1 MPTATAAAG
10 VANFNNHSSIDSNA
24 EFSLLT
30 ILGSAAKDSEMKRRL
45 KSIRKRRINKNFLL
59 AIKSRPFFKIWIH
72 VYFLRRHSFYAVRKK
87 S

>member
-45 KSIRKRRINKNFLL
+45 KNIRKRRINKNFLL

-72 VYFLRRHSFYAVRKK
+72 IYFLRRHSFYAVRKK

>member
-24 EFSLLT
+24 EFNLLT
-30 ILGSAAKDSEMKRRL
+30 ILGSAAKESEIKRRL
-45 KSIRKRRINKNFLL
+45 KNIRKIKINKNFFL

-72 VYFLRRHSFYAVRKK
+72 VYFLRRHSFYAISKK

>member
-45 KSIRKRRINKNFLL
+45 KNIRKRRINKNFLL

-72 VYFLRRHSFYAVRKK
+72 IYFLRRHSFYAVRKK
-87 S
+87 G